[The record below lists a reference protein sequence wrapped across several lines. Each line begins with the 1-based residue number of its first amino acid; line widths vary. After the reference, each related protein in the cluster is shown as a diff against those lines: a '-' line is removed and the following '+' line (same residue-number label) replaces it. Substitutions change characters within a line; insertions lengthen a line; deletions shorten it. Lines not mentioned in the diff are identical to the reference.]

1 MHKREISIDLIKIL
15 ASFAVI
21 CLHIIDIPNTLLDQV
36 VYYLSGCA
44 IPLLFMTNGYLLL
57 NKDKITLKRQ
67 SIKSLKMLGIVFS
80 WCAIFSCLYY
90 LSDKIWINP
99 IESTAQGLVQKG
111 PMWQFWFIGALII
124 LHLFLP
130 LIHKI
135 FKNPKWALILTIACF
150 VVCFG
155 VDIANVLFVALDKPL
170 IQSYVPQTFR
180 LWNHLAYFLLGGF
193 LGKPE
198 LKEMIKNEIKP
209 WKHLIILIILS
220 VVIIIYQIY
229 MGSHYYGTTYAEF
242 FYDNFFVM
250 AWNVTLF
257 TFINRL
263 ELRNRKVI
271 KVVEYISVNTFG
283 VYAMHLYL
291 LGLLKLTF
299 DYQAKGFLLWVPVFV
314 FIVGQVISS
323 LLRLNRFTKQ
333 LVTF

>member
-1 MHKREISIDLIKIL
+1 MSKREISIDLIKII

-21 CLHIIDIPNTLLDQV
+21 CLHFIDIPNTFFEQV
-36 VYYLSGCA
+36 IYYLSGCA

-57 NKDKITLKRQ
+57 NKDRITFKRQ
-67 SIKSLKMLGIVFS
+67 SVKSLKMLGIVFS

-90 LSDKIWINP
+90 LSDKTWINP
-99 IESTAQGLVQKG
+99 IESTFQGLIQKG
-111 PMWQFWFIGALII
+111 PLWQFWFIGSLIL

-130 LIHKI
+130 LIHRI
-135 FKNPKWALILTIACF
+135 FKSPKWAFIVTIACF
-150 VVCFG
+150 VICFG

-180 LWNHLAYFLLGGF
+180 VWNHLAYFLLGGF

-198 LKEMIKNEIKP
+198 LKQIIKSEIKL
-209 WKHLIILIILS
+209 WKHFSILIILS
-220 VVIIIYQIY
+220 YIIVIYQIY
-229 MGSHYYGTTYAEF
+229 MGAQYYGTTYAEF
-242 FYDNFFVM
+242 FYDNLFVM
-250 AWNVTLF
+250 AWNVSLF

-263 ELRNRKVI
+263 RLNNLKII

-291 LGLLKLTF
+291 LGLLKLML
-299 DYQAKGFLLWVPVFV
+299 DYQTESFSLWIPLLVF
-314 FIVGQVISS
+314 FVGQIISS
-323 LLRLNRFTKQ
+323 ILRLNRFTKQ